1 MRFAEISKVQPLENC
16 MMNKVFWLSE
26 DDYTEH
32 SDGKKKK
39 TETEEEVG
47 RKYQRV
53 DKAQLGQPKTG
64 PEVIKIISCSTQLS
78 MIFSLLI
85 VGILTF
91 MSRK

>member
-1 MRFAEISKVQPLENC
+1 MRLAEISKLQPLENC

-32 SDGKKKK
+32 CEGAKKKK
-39 TETEEEVG
+39 KKKKEKKTKETEEEVG

-64 PEVIKIISCSTQLS
+64 PEVIK
-78 MIFSLLI
+78 
-85 VGILTF
+85 
-91 MSRK
+91 